1 MSKATDDTKDIAMA
15 LLAIVREEHASD
27 LDDAMA
33 RHPAGNG
40 QEEPDW
46 VKNAVE
52 AQPQIDAQME
62 TARIQRAINTIARSA
77 LHDLVD
83 DADWADFPE
92 IGGGDWDDVM
102 SEMRRL
108 AWNPNQDEY
117 LAAYD
122 LLEARADPNAC

>member
-62 TARIQRAINTIARSA
+62 TARIQRAINTDEINQMADRMDAAAAKIERVEALIATWQASPDMRTRA
-77 LHDLVD
+77 H
-83 DADWADFPE
+83 ADRL
-92 IGGGDWDDVM
+92 
-102 SEMRRL
+102 SEAFDGRPR
-108 AWNPNQDEY
+108 E
-117 LAAYD
+117 
-122 LLEARADPNAC
+122 